1 MLMFMVAHKMQNN
14 RLIQDVVGVRKAQP
28 KAYRSPSP
36 TYNVSRPLVRGSVS
50 QKPKFSPKP
59 YLLMLAIAV
68 VAGMVATNIPASGN
82 NNAETPAVLAVTE
95 EQKEELPKIDTPALQ
110 QKIDGIIAQ
119 HPNLQI
125 SVSYTDIKSSESVH
139 TGVQAPYIAA
149 STSKLLAAALFLSE
163 AQKSKYR
170 LDQQV
175 GGAPAGSQ
183 LQLMI
188 EKSDNS
194 SWNAFRTLL
203 GHHAL
208 ERYAKE
214 IGMTSY
220 HSEGNTGSPSDI
232 AVLLEKLYGNK
243 LLNRDY
249 TELLLSYM
257 QNASESQY
265 ISAAVPQDSK
275 VYHKAGYLQDR
286 AHDAAIIDNGKQPFV
301 LVVFTKSNSGAYN
314 FELGTRIMHE
324 ITSAALSAYP
334 S

>member
-1 MLMFMVAHKMQNN
+1 MQNN
-14 RLIQDVVGVRKAQP
+14 RLIHDISSGRQRQTRGYITPARQVTHIARTAPRSDLSLGP
-28 KAYRSPSP
+28 KLRI
-36 TYNVSRPLVRGSVS
+36 
-50 QKPKFSPKP
+50 KPFI
-59 YLLMLAIAV
+59 LMLLIAV
-68 VAGMVATNIPASGN
+68 GGGMLATNISASGS
-82 NNAETPAVLAVTE
+82 EKSESPAVLAVAKE
-95 EQKEELPKIDTPALQ
+95 PSEELLKIDTVALQ
-110 QKIDGIIAQ
+110 SKIDSIIAQ
-119 HPNLQI
+119 YPHLQI
-125 SVSYTDIKSSESVH
+125 SVSYADIKSSDYVN

-149 STSKLLAAALFLSE
+149 STGKLLAAALFLSE
-163 AQKSKYR
+163 VQKGTYR
-170 LDQQV
+170 LDQSV

-188 EKSDNS
+188 EKSDNA

-203 GHHAL
+203 GHEAL
-208 ERYAKE
+208 ERYSKE
-214 IGMTSY
+214 IGMSSY
-220 HSEGNTGSPSDI
+220 HSESNTGSPSDI

-301 LVVFTKSNSGAYN
+301 LVIFTKANSGNYD
-314 FELGTRIMHE
+314 FELGARIIHE
-324 ITSAALSAYP
+324 LTSAVLAAYP